1 MGGFLGLEVELDCC
15 CCCGSAGAMLWRRR
29 SMEEVMEPVG
39 V

>member
-1 MGGFLGLEVELDCC
+1 MGGFLGLEVDCC
-15 CCCGSAGAMLWRRR
+15 GCGSDGAMLWRRR

>member
-1 MGGFLGLEVELDCC
+1 MGGFLGLEVD
-15 CCCGSAGAMLWRRR
+15 CCGSDRAMLWRRR

>member
-1 MGGFLGLEVELDCC
+1 MGGFLGLEEGCGCGCDC
-15 CCCGSAGAMLWRRR
+15 SDGAMLWRRR